1 MGRRT
6 KKTDV
11 KREGFDEYS
20 RHNAGI
26 YHEKSVRRSRTKG
39 IVRGVLIALAVVL
52 VGSGVAL
59 AAWVSSIQSRLN
71 NTQITDTLRQT
82 LVEQSSSADP
92 YYVLLLGTDGRPG
105 DTTYRSDT
113 IILARIDPTDKKITL
128 VSIPRDTKVVYNGE
142 TCKINATHTYG
153 GAAGVVQAVN
163 DLCGIQISHYVEVS
177 FDGFSS
183 VVDSLGGV
191 QVDVPD
197 RIDDAK
203 AGSEVIETGLQTL
216 NGAQALTFCRSRA
229 YVDGDYTRM
238 RHQRIFISAMIKQ
251 VEENPDPTK
260 IVSAINAAADMV
272 STDMSVTDIVSL
284 ATALQG
290 IDADNDIY
298 SANVPSTTA
307 TIDGV
312 SYVVADAKS
321 LSEMMKRVDAGEDP
335 DGPDTMDQGLD
346 GSTL

>member
-1 MGRRT
+1 MQRTTSTSVIFRTEGTTMGRRT

-26 YHEKSVRRSRTKG
+26 YHEKSVRRSRTKS

-59 AAWVSSIQSRLN
+59 AAWVGSIESRLN

-82 LVEQSSSADP
+82 LVEQSSPGDP
-92 YYVLLLGTDGRPG
+92 YYILLLGTDGRPG

-163 DLCGIQISHYVEVS
+163 DLCGIQISQ
-177 FDGFSS
+177 DRKS
-183 VVDSLGGV
+183 VV
-191 QVDVPD
+191 
-197 RIDDAK
+197 
-203 AGSEVIETGLQTL
+203 
-216 NGAQALTFCRSRA
+216 
-229 YVDGDYTRM
+229 
-238 RHQRIFISAMIKQ
+238 
-251 VEENPDPTK
+251 
-260 IVSAINAAADMV
+260 
-272 STDMSVTDIVSL
+272 
-284 ATALQG
+284 
-290 IDADNDIY
+290 
-298 SANVPSTTA
+298 
-307 TIDGV
+307 
-312 SYVVADAKS
+312 
-321 LSEMMKRVDAGEDP
+321 
-335 DGPDTMDQGLD
+335 
-346 GSTL
+346 